1 MWAKYF
7 KPFLERYVLPIL
19 LRGIIKF
26 LYYTNRRVWK
36 FSDKIKDEPAIYV
49 FWHGNMVM
57 QAFFKAKHVH
67 RGEVSMLNS
76 HHKDGELMVNA
87 MRHFGLHT
95 IRGSSRQGA
104 VKALIDALKYV
115 KKGGSLALTPDGPKG
130 PLHSVAN
137 GVIALSQKADV
148 PIITQHVKASK
159 CWRLKGW
166 DKMMVPKPF
175 GTLTFTSGA
184 PFKVTGLSVE
194 EAKQKVH
201 DELMKDYGEF
211 DS

>member
-1 MWAKYF
+1 M
-7 KPFLERYVLPIL
+7 PVL
-19 LRGIIKF
+19 LRGILKF

-36 FSDKIKDEPAIYV
+36 FSDQIKDENAIYV

-67 RGEVSMLNS
+67 RGAVSMLNS
-76 HHKDGELMVNA
+76 HHKDGALMVNA
-87 MRHFGLHT
+87 MKHFDLGT
-95 IRGSSRQGA
+95 IRGSSRDGA
-104 VKALIDALKYV
+104 VKALIDALKFV
-115 KKGGSLALTPDGPKG
+115 KKGGSMAITPDGPKG

-137 GVIALSQKADV
+137 GVVVLSQKADV
-148 PIITQHVKASK
+148 PIITQHVHASK

-166 DKMMVPKPF
+166 DKMMIPKPF

-184 PFKVTGLSVE
+184 PFKLTGLSME
-194 EAKQKVH
+194 DAKQKVI